1 MKHVAAY
8 REEAA
13 RFRRAALR
21 KDPKSRDYLLDMANH
36 YDRLADEREAAL
48 MGDRPT
54 AQVAAIAPIAE

>member
-21 KDPKSRDYLLDMANH
+21 NNPKSRGYLLDMAKH
-36 YDRLADEREAAL
+36 YERLADEREAAVK
-48 MGDRPT
+48 GDKP
-54 AQVAAIAPIAE
+54 ALQLAEASPS